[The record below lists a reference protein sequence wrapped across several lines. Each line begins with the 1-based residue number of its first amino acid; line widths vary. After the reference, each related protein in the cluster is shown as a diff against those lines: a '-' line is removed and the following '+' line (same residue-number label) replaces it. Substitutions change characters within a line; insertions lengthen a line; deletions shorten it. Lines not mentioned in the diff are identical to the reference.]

1 MSHSALTWPYRAKGV
16 TMKKRFT
23 EEQIISV
30 LKRLDSGEDVKAL
43 CREIGVHMQTIY
55 VWRRK
60 YGGMEVSDAK
70 KLRALEAENAKLKRM
85 VADAMITIED
95 LKFVSSKNW

>member
-23 EEQIISV
+23 EEQIIAA
-30 LKRLDSGEDVKAL
+30 LKRVESGTDVKTL
-43 CREIGVHMQTIY
+43 CRELGVHIQTIY
-55 VWRRK
+55 VWKKK

-70 KLRALEAENAKLKRM
+70 RMKALIAENQKLKRL
-85 VADAMITIED
+85 VADQAITIDD
-95 LKFVSSKNW
+95 LKYINSKNW